1 MKKVILAVI
10 AVVCIN
16 FNLAAQDIEQDIT
29 YYKLLN
35 KLWTMSSGF
44 DKVAFHLE
52 NQSVELEKIR
62 TTELKALT
70 ELRSEVANDFAL
82 LKTKNY
88 DEAAYLKLEN
98 MIAAIDDSL
107 KDLKGEQWTS
117 DTMWQFGYNVV
128 KMNLGDMGKQKPD
141 IKHLSQN

>member
-1 MKKVILAVI
+1 MKKLILALI

-52 NQSVELEKIR
+52 NQSVDLEQIR
-62 TTELKALT
+62 ASELKALT
-70 ELRSEVANDFAL
+70 ELRKEAAADFAL
-82 LKTKNY
+82 LKTKDY
-88 DEAAYLKLEN
+88 DGAAYLKLEQ
-98 MIAAIDDSL
+98 MLAAMDDSL
-107 KDLKGEQWTS
+107 ADLKGEQWTS

-141 IKHLSQN
+141 IRHLSQN